1 MVILRHKNQKTTYM
15 RTTSTKLIILALILA
30 SCIGIIYFI
39 TIISS
44 SKEDLQAID
53 RGTGAL
59 TVKLCI
65 GPEDSVYTLD
75 RTLRTIEY
83 RLDRAGFNT
92 CLNPEPDGLYSLTLD
107 NVSDTALVK
116 HLITSNINIGLWET
130 VNSDLYKK
138 ITDTTNAQIKALLG
152 VFSPYE
158 YGDNSC
164 AWGSA
169 FLEDTAIVNQII
181 KHNIID
187 TLFDNVVLLWGRSDY
202 YDSNYYLYTLSP
214 ARDGGPSIL
223 INDYVE
229 DVDIIEN
236 PDYPGFYS
244 LDITLNTEGAHLWSA
259 FTRNN
264 ISENIAFTINDM
276 VCMSQFVDTENTS
289 GKLELKAEFSEVE
302 AQYSKAILMS
312 GNLQLPVQIIEEQF
326 IPMSDTKYS
335 AETKL
340 ILAGGSLF
348 VLFSFLIYQLYIL
361 FRKKNSITRIDET
374 PALGVISETA
384 TKRGKLL
391 YRILCILFIVFSI
404 AIIIK
409 ALTGTIVN
417 LSDLVQGITLIIIS
431 VAFCMKK
438 RYGWFFMQAF
448 WVLLIAVA
456 FVTFCLNIS
465 FLGLFLFLLLI
476 AIPIIVALN
485 SRQIKN
491 ILFGITATKAELIK
505 LLIIP
510 TIIMAAIILLLPK
523 LVFLVFF

>member
-1 MVILRHKNQKTTYM
+1 MRKTS
-15 RTTSTKLIILALILA
+15 RNLIIITLIII
-30 SCIGIIYFI
+30 SGIGIIFLSNIVI
-39 TIISS
+39 T
-44 SKEDLQAID
+44 SKEKLQAID
-53 RGTGAL
+53 NGTGVL
-59 TVKLCI
+59 KLRLRV
-65 GPEDSVYTLD
+65 GQEDSPYSLGASNQLD
-75 RTLRTIEY
+75 LTLRTIQA
-83 RLDRAGFNT
+83 RLDRAGFNID
-92 CLNPEPDGLYSLTLD
+92 LESESNGLYDVSLD
-107 NVSDTALVK
+107 NVSDTASAK
-116 HLITSNINIGLWET
+116 RLITDNIIIGLWET
-130 VNSDLYKK
+130 ANSEMYKK
-138 ITDTTNAQIKALLG
+138 IITDTTNGQNNALLDL
-152 VFSPYE
+152 FSPYE
-158 YGDNSC
+158 NSDNSC
-164 AWGSA
+164 ALGSA
-169 FLEDTAIVNQII
+169 MLEDTALINQII
-181 KHNIID
+181 KYNIND
-187 TLFDNVVLLWGRSDY
+187 KLLDNVVLLWGRNSY

-244 LDITLNTEGAHLWSA
+244 LDITLNTEGAHLWSV

-264 ISENIAFTINDM
+264 ISENIAFTVNDM

-438 RYGWFFMQAF
+438 RYGWLFMQAF

-485 SRQIKN
+485 SIKIKN
-491 ILFGITATKAELIK
+491 ILFGITAKKAELIK
-505 LLIIP
+505 LLILP
-510 TIIMAAIILLLPK
+510 IIILAAILLLLPK